1 MTNHIPASI
10 EISPKQALESKD
22 LAGNFP
28 SGTRVYITDVG
39 TDTTDTIVNGAKR
52 VRDMGYSPVPHFAS
66 RRLTTRSALEDRV
79 ARLCE
84 HSGVDDVLIIGGG
97 LDKHA
102 GEFDSTMA
110 VLDTGLFDRYG
121 IKKMGIAG
129 HPEGSPDF
137 SDKVAQE
144 ALMLKQA
151 YADRTDS
158 ELRIVTQ
165 FGFNAE
171 DFIKWAEGL
180 SATGVNL
187 PVHLGVAG
195 PAKLTTLIKF
205 AAMCGVG
212 NSIQFIKKRASA
224 VTSLLGG
231 FDPDEIV
238 KPIEQHVLSNPD
250 SAITH
255 IHVFPFG
262 GVKKSA
268 EWLRQRGSWEL

>member
-1 MTNHIPASI
+1 MTNHIPASL
-10 EISPKQALESKD
+10 EISPKQALESND
-22 LAGNFP
+22 LEGNFP
-28 SGTRVYITDVG
+28 LGTRVYITDVG
-39 TDTTDTIVNGAKR
+39 TDTTDTIVKGAKR
-52 VRDMGYSPVPHFAS
+52 VKDMGYSPVPHFAS
-66 RRLTTRSALEDRV
+66 RRLTTHSALEDRI
-79 ARLCE
+79 ARLCDA
-84 HSGVDDVLIIGGG
+84 GVDDVLIIGGG
-97 LDKHA
+97 LEKHA

-110 VLDTGLFDRYG
+110 VLESGLFDRFG

-137 SDKVAQE
+137 SDNVAQE
-144 ALMLKQA
+144 ALLLKQA

-171 DFIKWAEGL
+171 HFITWAEGL
-180 SATGVNL
+180 SASGVNL

-195 PAKLTTLIKF
+195 PAKLTTLVKF

-238 KPIEQHVLSNPD
+238 KPIEQHVLNNPD
-250 SAITH
+250 SAITQV
-255 IHVFPFG
+255 HVFPFG

>member
-1 MTNHIPASI
+1 
-10 EISPKQALESKD
+10 
-22 LAGNFP
+22 
-28 SGTRVYITDVG
+28 
-39 TDTTDTIVNGAKR
+39 
-52 VRDMGYSPVPHFAS
+52 MGYSPVPHFAS
-66 RRLTTRSALEDRV
+66 RRLTTHSALEDRI

-84 HSGVDDVLIIGGG
+84 SGVDDVLIIGGG
-97 LDKHA
+97 LEKHA
-102 GEFDSTMA
+102 GEFDSTMS

-137 SDKVAQE
+137 SEKVAQD
-144 ALMLKQA
+144 ALLLKQA

-171 DFIKWAEGL
+171 QFISWAEGL
-180 SATGVNL
+180 SASGVNL

-195 PAKLTTLIKF
+195 PAKLTTLVKF

-224 VTSLLGG
+224 VSSLLSG

-238 KPIEQHVLSNPD
+238 NPIEQHVLKHPE
-250 SAITH
+250 SAITQV
-255 IHVFPFG
+255 HVFPFG

-268 EWLRQRGSWEL
+268 DWLRQRGSWEL

>member
-1 MTNHIPASI
+1 MTNHIPASL
-10 EISPKQALESKD
+10 EISPKQALESND
-22 LAGNFP
+22 LEGSFP
-28 SGTRVYITDVG
+28 LGTRVYITDVG
-39 TDTTDTIVNGAKR
+39 TDTTDTIVKGAKR
-52 VRDMGYSPVPHFAS
+52 VKDMGYSPVPHFAS
-66 RRLTTRSALEDRV
+66 RRLTTHSALEDRI
-79 ARLCE
+79 ARLCDA
-84 HSGVDDVLIIGGG
+84 GVDDVLIIGGG
-97 LDKHA
+97 LEKHA

-110 VLDTGLFDRYG
+110 VLETGLFDRFG

-137 SDKVAQE
+137 SDNVAQE
-144 ALMLKQA
+144 ALLLKQA

-171 DFIKWAEGL
+171 HFITWAEGL
-180 SATGVNL
+180 SASGVNL

-195 PAKLTTLIKF
+195 PAKLTTLVKF

-238 KPIEQHVLSNPD
+238 KPIEQHVLNNPD
-250 SAITH
+250 SAITQV
-255 IHVFPFG
+255 HVFPFG